1 MRWSRR
7 KLFCHS
13 ASALCT
19 CVSLSDRCESCC
31 LSCIPTM
38 SKAIAKT
45 KHKGDS
51 SLRFRLCPSLPSL
64 HYERGYT
71 QAVHAWPAWG
81 RSMRS
86 QLSREPTAH
95 IVSGFR
101 YARFAPGRLSSRRE
115 PLLALLTV
123 LAPLP
128 PRRSGSCTHRGS
140 QLDLAEGMET
150 GESLSSS
157 SPARSAALS
166 LGSEARSAVCQ
177 YRTSAT
183 LHDGPSP

>member
-1 MRWSRR
+1 
-7 KLFCHS
+7 
-13 ASALCT
+13 
-19 CVSLSDRCESCC
+19 
-31 LSCIPTM
+31 M

-51 SLRFRLCPSLPSL
+51 SLRFRLFPSLLSL

-71 QAVHAWPAWG
+71 KAVRAWPAWV

-115 PLLALLTV
+115 PLLAVLTA

-128 PRRSGSCTHRGS
+128 PRRGNG
-140 QLDLAEGMET
+140 D
-150 GESLSSS
+150 GESLSYS

-177 YRTSAT
+177 YRTSVT